1 MNMHEDRTKE
11 KLGGTGGGP
20 DHVSGGLPSRID
32 VKDRLRFIPKERM
45 AETGEAAMDWDLE
58 LEGRYRTD
66 GTFRTAVDLNYRQ
79 ARMEVHWIDQA
90 RCTLACRSASDG
102 PSRNDLRLGGFR
114 AVLAVHRYLGRIN
127 RIAGS
132 ERSTW
137 LTTVVLNYCTDGGP
151 QKSHD
156 TTDLMRAAGASDV
169 SRIQELLKLAADVNA
184 EDMLGNTAAS
194 YAARSGADQVFETL
208 VSTGAHLDT
217 SFEGRTVLHD
227 AATGGNVSIISH
239 LLRAGLNVNSVDWC
253 GRTPIWEAVSEGK
266 AEAAEYLLAEGADPT
281 MQMAK
286 ATYPGLGWGLD
297 LLSNTAAAT
306 LGNNHRLTRMLRE
319 IDQLGS
325 KPK

>member
-194 YAARSGADQVFETL
+194 DAGDDPERIRYSRHWSAPAPISTPASKGGPCSTTPPPAAMCPSYRICLEQV
-208 VSTGAHLDT
+208 
-217 SFEGRTVLHD
+217 
-227 AATGGNVSIISH
+227 
-239 LLRAGLNVNSVDWC
+239 
-253 GRTPIWEAVSEGK
+253 
-266 AEAAEYLLAEGADPT
+266 
-281 MQMAK
+281 
-286 ATYPGLGWGLD
+286 
-297 LLSNTAAAT
+297 
-306 LGNNHRLTRMLRE
+306 
-319 IDQLGS
+319 
-325 KPK
+325 